1 MDRCFTFVIES
12 MLTFPTSYPSYIRTR
27 SHLSPIKINQN
38 NLLQEK
44 KSSGTSAIP
53 RKKIANRQTLFFINS
68 SMEKMIQVCNRF
80 CLFLYSRL
88 PPRQYMTRVWP
99 IKGGLYLLGAS
110 FWSQTILIYLK
121 KLLSDYNIYIQY
133 INTLVISSR
142 FQIYVFKAL
151 QWREIFYWVV

>member
-1 MDRCFTFVIES
+1 

-27 SHLSPIKINQN
+27 LHLSPIKNQSE
-38 NLLQEK
+38 QF
-44 KSSGTSAIP
+44 TS
-53 RKKIANRQTLFFINS
+53 RKKEFWHICNS
-68 SMEKMIQVCNRF
+68 SKENCKQTDAHFLSIVVWNKMIQVCNRF

-88 PPRQYMTRVWP
+88 PPQQYMTRVWP

-133 INTLVISSR
+133 RNTLVISSR
-142 FQIYVFKAL
+142 FQIYVF
-151 QWREIFYWVV
+151 